1 MRICR
6 LALITTTAVITG
18 NYRSAPRR
26 SMNAVRGEER
36 RSQPPSREER
46 EREKKKRSAERWIF
60 AMRRDAEWPQVVK
73 TMTLKTF

>member
-46 EREKKKRSAERWIF
+46 EREREEEAVGRKVDICDAT
-60 AMRRDAEWPQVVK
+60 RRGVAASRKDHDA
-73 TMTLKTF
+73 